1 MNPGLIFLLFI
12 AISGAVFIGIF
23 VPIKVVRNKYRR
35 FVESHSLALKQ
46 LELINDKYSFKS
58 IKNFDMQHS
67 YDNENMYCDISCED
81 YLTYQLVDC
90 QKEVYEALENTLDN
104 KIMFGLYSKEIKE
117 TLVYGQYDADKPL
130 KNTKRLNRFE
140 KEMVKKNLKT
150 PQVNFSINV
159 TLKLTNING
168 EYRTSK
174 SATFNPG
181 EIKTII
187 RRLKRKH
194 GNFYLDDE
202 IWHAI
207 CRVERGKVSNKMRL
221 AIYKRDHYR
230 CRKCGRRT
238 DDLEIDHII
247 PIARGGKST
256 YDNLQTLCHRC
267 NYLKGSD
274 IED

>member
-12 AISGAVFIGIF
+12 AISGALFVGIF

-35 FVESHSLALKQ
+35 FVESHSVALKQ

-58 IKNFDMQHS
+58 IENFDMKHS

-81 YLTYQLVDC
+81 YLTYQLVYC
-90 QKEVYEALENTLDN
+90 QKEVCEALENTLDN

-117 TLVYGQYDADKPL
+117 TLVYGQYDVDKPL
-130 KNTKRLNRFE
+130 KNTKRLNQFE

-159 TLKLTNING
+159 TLELTDING
-168 EYRTSK
+168 AYRTSK
-174 SATFNPG
+174 KATFNPG

-187 RRLKRKH
+187 RRLNRKH
-194 GNFYLDDE
+194 GNFYLDDD
-202 IWHAI
+202 IWRAI
-207 CRVERGKVSNKMRL
+207 CRVERGKVSNKVRF